1 LKPDSLGSPAFL
13 WLLACGEASG
23 KRGTAN
29 TEVTANTEGTENTR
43 AREAALSYR
52 VQWSGGPKGRTSG
65 AGRSVGGLGVPKPV
79 RDGPLD
85 GLALVRE
92 ILPWVYFFLQWFVV
106 VRAVGCGLWAV
117 GCGLWAVG
125 CGLWRQRTAGGHGL
139 ESWAQARRA
148 RVVEPNAAWL
158 EVE

>member
-1 LKPDSLGSPAFL
+1 MALGL
-13 WLLACGEASG
+13 WGG
-23 KRGTAN
+23 VRQAN

-125 CGLWRQRTAGGHGL
+125 CGLWAVAATDRRGRGL
-139 ESWAQARRA
+139 EFWQRARRA
-148 RVVEPNAAWL
+148 RVVGPNAAWL